1 MSNTA
6 FPRFVLKLAAAALL
20 TGTVAGQAMAEPV
33 WRFPYKGAPYAVP
46 HEHNDRVSAA
56 PKKTK
61 HASKRGHQDAEHS
74 QVRGLAPSVP
84 QLEKQTSRASRNVSA
99 ASSPERAEIVLA
111 HHKPGY
117 HDGLP
122 RSGRDAA
129 SQPKSP
135 SLT

>member
-6 FPRFVLKLAAAALL
+6 FPRFILKLAAAALL
-20 TGTVAGQAMAEPV
+20 TSTVAGQVMAEPV

-46 HEHNDRVSAA
+46 HEHNDRVSIAS
-56 PKKTK
+56 KKAK
-61 HASKRGHQDAEHS
+61 QASKRGHHDAQHS
-74 QVRGLAPSVP
+74 QVRGPAPSVP
-84 QLEKQTSRASRNVSA
+84 ALEKQTSRASLKVSA
-99 ASSPERAEIVLA
+99 ATSPDRPEIVLA

-117 HDGLP
+117 HVGLP

-135 SLT
+135 SRT